1 MAVRGDFCFAAC
13 GTAGLYVLA
22 LSADGFR
29 EVARLPLAECMDVSV
44 AGDRLF
50 VAAGREGFLGY
61 EIGPDGA
68 LKEFLR
74 HPSLGARDVYALGD
88 GRTWA
93 GFNTDVFDVS
103 DPARPRRLVGL
114 VHQARWN
121 RFLCPDLLGGR
132 WAIGNTALR
141 HLGWADLRA
150 PAVVETEV
158 RGYVPKTG
166 GVCALGDRALLVD
179 GGKWALLSP
188 GSTEPPELKPFPAG
202 GGASGIPRA
211 DGTTVAIC
219 AGKAVGVWDF
229 ADASAPR
236 RLANF
241 AVPAGL
247 ETVAFWRRHLVVPGL
262 AAGVL
267 LSSKPIT
274 HNQ

>member
-1 MAVRGDFCFAAC
+1 MPLDTGIDRVRPLRYSSARMVKSFLFLCGLGLAAAAAGADLPFRTGTVFGRAVRFAEQ
-13 GTAGLYVLA
+13 
-22 LSADGFR
+22 AD
-29 EVARLPLAECMDVSV
+29 
-44 AGDRLF
+44 
-50 VAAGREGFLGY
+50 
-61 EIGPDGA
+61 
-68 LKEFLR
+68 
-74 HPSLGARDVYALGD
+74 
-88 GRTWA
+88 
-93 GFNTDVFDVS
+93 
-103 DPARPRRLVGL
+103 
-114 VHQARWN
+114 
-121 RFLCPDLLGGR
+121 
-132 WAIGNTALR
+132 
-141 HLGWADLRA
+141 
-150 PAVVETEV
+150 AVV
-158 RGYVPKTG
+158 
-166 GVCALGDRALLVD
+166 LD
-179 GGKWALLSP
+179 GGKWALLAP

-274 HNQ
+274 HNP